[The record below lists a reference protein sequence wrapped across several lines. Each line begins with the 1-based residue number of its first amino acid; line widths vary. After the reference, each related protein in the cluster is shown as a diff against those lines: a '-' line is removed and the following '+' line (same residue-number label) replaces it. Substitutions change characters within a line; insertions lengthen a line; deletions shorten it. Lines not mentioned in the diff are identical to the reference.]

1 MTSQIVRSDLT
12 PKQTLQVQRRI
23 ISKRKAKEMR
33 TIAVGRGRRLKIEQF
48 PQLSKALEH
57 AFGEGDVR
65 DAGGGG
71 LESHPRL
78 TNGVLYKSVDN
89 VTTMKKA
96 REILLSLAPAGFSIS
111 LSACY
116 NYTENYREGSL
127 QAKRH
132 HAGKGVNAQ
141 ISLKMPSRTGVE
153 KLVVNLHWS
162 TANVNLIVDYAES
175 KNSVVISKDCKAIV
189 PANITPVQKPGHSW
203 SKREELDHSWDQSRT
218 NAVTPMSFLFL
229 QTQVNE
235 TLSQI
240 DFTGLTGKL
249 LTITRSGQGVTLVN
263 PSFFEHDT
271 TFKCLNELLLLL
283 TLPGLDSFFRD
294 PLNGKLKK
302 EMVFIVDN
310 GPSEQPSSYI
320 VQMCLVRLVAF
331 LKLNKVTQVAFAEY
345 HSKRNFV
352 ERVHAQENQALYKHG
367 SFKSHAVHE
376 RAATGSKMHRE
387 NMEHMCEEV

>member
-1 MTSQIVRSDLT
+1 MG
-12 PKQTLQVQRRI
+12 
-23 ISKRKAKEMR
+23 SKSNKC
-33 TIAVGRGRRLKIEQF
+33 
-48 PQLSKALEH
+48 
-57 AFGEGDVR
+57 
-65 DAGGGG
+65 
-71 LESHPRL
+71 SH
-78 TNGVLYKSVDN
+78 SN
-89 VTTMKKA
+89 V
-96 REILLSLAPAGFSIS
+96 
-111 LSACY
+111 
-116 NYTENYREGSL
+116 
-127 QAKRH
+127 
-132 HAGKGVNAQ
+132 
-141 ISLKMPSRTGVE
+141 
-153 KLVVNLHWS
+153 
-162 TANVNLIVDYAES
+162 
-175 KNSVVISKDCKAIV
+175 
-189 PANITPVQKPGHSW
+189 
-203 SKREELDHSWDQSRT
+203 
-218 NAVTPMSFLFL
+218 L
-229 QTQVNE
+229 QTQVKE

-263 PSFFEHDT
+263 PSLFEPDT

-294 PLNGKLKK
+294 PLNGKLRK

-376 RAATGSKMHRE
+376 RAATGSKPTI
-387 NMEHMCEEV
+387 